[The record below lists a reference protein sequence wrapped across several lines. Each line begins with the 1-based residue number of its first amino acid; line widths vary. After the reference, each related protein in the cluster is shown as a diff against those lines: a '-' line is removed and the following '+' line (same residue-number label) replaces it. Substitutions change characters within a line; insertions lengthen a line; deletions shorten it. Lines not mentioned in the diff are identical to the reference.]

1 MSIPGGI
8 VESVRQ
14 KGASATVTESDAV
27 EVTSTHKPTD
37 LTHAQP
43 VE

>member
-1 MSIPGGI
+1 
-8 VESVRQ
+8 VRQ
-14 KGASATVTESDAV
+14 KGASATVTESHAI
-27 EVTSTHKPTD
+27 EVTSTHQPKD